1 LEFGDFRFSWYNG
14 RVMDG
19 RMAVWFRTQI
29 EDRGWSL
36 REMARRVDV
45 SHTTI
50 VNLVN
55 GRSRPSVELCK
66 RVAHTFGVSHLE
78 VMRLA
83 GLLDPAPPDTARLE
97 EVKQLFTELTREEQ
111 DIVLAQIRAL
121 VERKQRTPQAE
132 QRTPQAEQRP
142 QPVG

>member
-1 LEFGDFRFSWYNG
+1 
-14 RVMDG
+14 
-19 RMAVWFRTQI
+19 MATWFKMQI

-36 REMARRVDV
+36 RETARRLDV

-55 GRSRPSVELCK
+55 GRSKPSVELCK
-66 RVAHTFGVSHLE
+66 RIAHTFSSSHLE

-83 GLLDPAPPDTARLE
+83 GLLDPVPPDTVRLE
-97 EVKQLFTELTREEQ
+97 EVKQLFTELTGEEQ

-121 VERKQRTPQAE
+121 VERKQRAPQAE
-132 QRTPQAEQRP
+132 PRP
-142 QPVG
+142 QLVG

>member
-1 LEFGDFRFSWYNG
+1 MRGG
-14 RVMDG
+14 I
-19 RMAVWFRTQI
+19 ATWFKMQI

-36 REMARRVDV
+36 RETARRLDV

-55 GRSRPSVELCK
+55 GRSKPSVELCK
-66 RVAHTFGVSHLE
+66 RIAHIFSSSHLE

-83 GLLDPAPPDTARLE
+83 GLLDPAPPDTVRLE
-97 EVKQLFTELTREEQ
+97 EVKQLFTELTGEEQ

-121 VERKQRTPQAE
+121 VERKQRAPQAE
-132 QRTPQAEQRP
+132 PRP
-142 QPVG
+142 QLVG

>member
-1 LEFGDFRFSWYNG
+1 
-14 RVMDG
+14 
-19 RMAVWFRTQI
+19 MAAWFKMQI

-36 REMARRVDV
+36 RETARRLDV

-66 RVAHTFGVSHLE
+66 RIARTFSVSHLE

-83 GLLDPAPPDTARLE
+83 GLLDPAPPNTARLE
-97 EVKQLFTELTREEQ
+97 EVKQLFTELTGEEQ

-132 QRTPQAEQRP
+132 PRP